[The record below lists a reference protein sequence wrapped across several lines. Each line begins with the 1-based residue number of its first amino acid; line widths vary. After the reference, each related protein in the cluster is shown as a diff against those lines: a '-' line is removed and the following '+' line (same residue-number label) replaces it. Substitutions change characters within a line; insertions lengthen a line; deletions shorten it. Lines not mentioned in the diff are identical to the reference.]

1 MSLDDESGSAWYGC
15 GVALFRLGRVD
26 EAIEAFERCVAVS
39 PDDVAAWKDLGT
51 CFARKHSI
59 KRAIAAWKKV
69 MELDPQA
76 DIVRHLQELESL
88 TASSS
93 DRGEWYGMLGNVE
106 LAKRN
111 YAKAATFFDQALAV
125 DPKRSAVWND
135 RGLCA
140 DVLESPIKAI
150 EYFDRALALEPTNAY
165 AWYNKGVSLQRA
177 KRLAAAVDCF
187 EHVVKLHPGD
197 APPDA
202 NLMHA
207 YHNLGSSLIQMGR
220 REDAL
225 DSFDEVL
232 KRAREEPGKWTEEA
246 KRALSLKQLLLRPV

>member
-1 MSLDDESGSAWYGC
+1 MPRSVLPSGGTSQEALELYSRALSLDDESGSAWYGC

-51 CFARKHSI
+51 CFTSKHST

-76 DIVRHLQELESL
+76 DIGRHLQELESP

-111 YAKAATFFDQALAV
+111 YAKAAAFFDQALAV

-140 DVLESPIKAI
+140 DVLESS
-150 EYFDRALALEPTNAY
+150 DQGN
-165 AWYNKGVSLQRA
+165 
-177 KRLAAAVDCF
+177 
-187 EHVVKLHPGD
+187 
-197 APPDA
+197 
-202 NLMHA
+202 
-207 YHNLGSSLIQMGR
+207 
-220 REDAL
+220 
-225 DSFDEVL
+225 
-232 KRAREEPGKWTEEA
+232 
-246 KRALSLKQLLLRPV
+246 

>member
-1 MSLDDESGSAWYGC
+1 M
-15 GVALFRLGRVD
+15 D
-26 EAIEAFERCVAVS
+26 EAIEAFERCIAVS

-76 DIVRHLQELESL
+76 DIVGQRARAQIVSG
-88 TASSS
+88 ASGS

-140 DVLESPIKAI
+140 DVLGKS
-150 EYFDRALALEPTNAY
+150 D
-165 AWYNKGVSLQRA
+165 Q
-177 KRLAAAVDCF
+177 
-187 EHVVKLHPGD
+187 GD
-197 APPDA
+197 
-202 NLMHA
+202 
-207 YHNLGSSLIQMGR
+207 
-220 REDAL
+220 
-225 DSFDEVL
+225 
-232 KRAREEPGKWTEEA
+232 
-246 KRALSLKQLLLRPV
+246 

>member
-1 MSLDDESGSAWYGC
+1 MPRSVRPSGGTSEEALELHSRALSLDDESGSAWYGC

-39 PDDVAAWKDLGT
+39 PDDVAAWEDLGT

-76 DIVRHLQELESL
+76 DIVRHLQVSL

-93 DRGEWYGMLGNVE
+93 DRGEWYGMLGNVQ

-111 YAKAATFFDQALAV
+111 YSKAATFFDQALAV

-140 DVLESPIKAI
+140 DVLENPIKAI

-165 AWYNKGVSLQRA
+165 AWYTKVCRCKGRS
-177 KRLAAAVDCF
+177 
-187 EHVVKLHPGD
+187 G
-197 APPDA
+197 
-202 NLMHA
+202 
-207 YHNLGSSLIQMGR
+207 
-220 REDAL
+220 
-225 DSFDEVL
+225 
-232 KRAREEPGKWTEEA
+232 
-246 KRALSLKQLLLRPV
+246 LLLRWIVSSTW